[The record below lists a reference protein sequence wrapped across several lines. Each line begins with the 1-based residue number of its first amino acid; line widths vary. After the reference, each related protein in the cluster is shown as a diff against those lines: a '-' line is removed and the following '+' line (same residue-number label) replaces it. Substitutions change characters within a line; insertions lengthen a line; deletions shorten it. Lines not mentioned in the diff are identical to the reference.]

1 MCLIFHKKR
10 RRGGVGNEISGR
22 VWQESSQGYRGLWH
36 AHLGSVKSQRRVP
49 REGMGHRSRGERGR
63 LLAQGC

>member
-1 MCLIFHKKR
+1 MRFQA
-10 RRGGVGNEISGR
+10 